1 MFIKDGP
8 LAYFG
13 QTANLHQPMC
23 ALVRQLFSEHNLLLA
38 GLEKSG
44 SFVEHAHAIAPLM
57 KPSQALILDN
67 EYIYKY
73 IIPGK
78 SDPSSPYGR
87 TTYYGNKIIF
97 KSSGGGM
104 HVASLP
110 TSSVLAAPKPTD
122 FPNLNIILNIID
134 QLKCDMYDN
143 ALIPIALANK
153 LVSLADHPSG
163 KVLERFAKSHVSG
176 TA

>member
-1 MFIKDGP
+1 
-8 LAYFG
+8 
-13 QTANLHQPMC
+13 
-23 ALVRQLFSEHNLLLA
+23 
-38 GLEKSG
+38 
-44 SFVEHAHAIAPLM
+44 
-57 KPSQALILDN
+57 
-67 EYIYKY
+67 
-73 IIPGK
+73 
-78 SDPSSPYGR
+78 
-87 TTYYGNKIIF
+87 
-97 KSSGGGM
+97 M

-143 ALIPIALANK
+143 ALIPK